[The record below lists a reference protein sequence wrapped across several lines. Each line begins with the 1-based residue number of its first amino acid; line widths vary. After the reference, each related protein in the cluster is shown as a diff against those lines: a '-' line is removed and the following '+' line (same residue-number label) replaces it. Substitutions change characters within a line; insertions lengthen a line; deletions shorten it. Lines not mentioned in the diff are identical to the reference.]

1 MSLSAPDAAIDA
13 LMPSYDP
20 ALAVIVAELRLIF
33 RGLPG
38 ASEGLKWA
46 SPSYRTAGDWFAT
59 FNKTRDRLPARIIL
73 HRGAAKRERP
83 IEAGDVADPEGL
95 LRWLGPDRAAI
106 TVDSLASLQT
116 RRAAIEALVV
126 DWLRWV

>member
-1 MSLSAPDAAIDA
+1 MSASPPDPAIDA
-13 LMPSYDP
+13 LMPGYDP
-20 ALAVIVAELRLIF
+20 ALGAIVVELRLIL

-46 SPSYRTAGDWFAT
+46 APSYRTAGDWFAT

-83 IEAGDVADPEGL
+83 IGAGDVADPEGL

-106 TVDSLASLQT
+106 TVDSLAALQT

>member
-1 MSLSAPDAAIDA
+1 MSIAPADPAIDA
-13 LMPSYDP
+13 LVPAYDP
-20 ALAVIVAELRLIF
+20 ALGALVAELRPLF

-38 ASEGLKWA
+38 VTEGLKWA
-46 SPSYRTAGDWFAT
+46 APSYRTAGDWFAT
-59 FNKTRDRLPARIIL
+59 FNKSRDRLPARIIL

-83 IEAGDVADPEGL
+83 IGAGDVADPEGL

-106 TVDSLASLQT
+106 TVESLASLQS